1 MQQVKLDYHTFL
13 LLFGIMVWWYLPTSA
28 QVNLSGKSGLM
39 YTPTAV
45 MTDDGFFR
53 IGYNYNPTNYS
64 LKGKN
69 LNPESIWFANVT
81 VLPRLEITVTLLR
94 MIDTPLRYISE
105 SQGIGD
111 RSMDVRYQILKENQ
125 KRPGLAVIMTVPFTI
140 DAGMLTQVLVA
151 TKKFELSSHWNLGVT
166 VGYGSPYFVYRK
178 KSITNNYSFLSNF
191 VLQKKSA
198 YHYWNHYLVGPF
210 GGLSLSF
217 RQKAGLMAEYDSQH
231 LNVGAYATFFKK
243 WTVQAGWLNGD
254 QFMFGTSFGV
264 NLLKLPRKVK

>member
-1 MQQVKLDYHTFL
+1 MQQARRNHHTFL
-13 LLFGIMVWWYLPTSA
+13 LLFWVMVWWYLPTFA

-39 YTPTAV
+39 YTPSAV

-53 IGYNYNPTNYS
+53 IGYNYNPIRYGLRGRNE
-64 LKGKN
+64 
-69 LNPESIWFANVT
+69 NPERILFANVT
-81 VLPRLEITVTLLR
+81 ILPRLEVGVTLLQ
-94 MIDTPLRYISE
+94 MIDTPTSDVSE
-105 SQGIGD
+105 GIGD
-111 RSMDVRYQILKENQ
+111 RGMDVRYQVLKETE

-140 DAGMLTQVLVA
+140 DGAMLTHVVVA
-151 TKKFELSSHWNLGVT
+151 TKHFEIARDWKLEVSA
-166 VGYGSPYFVYRK
+166 GYGSPYFVYRQG
-178 KSITNNYSFLSNF
+178 STTTNYSFLSNF
-191 VLQKKSA
+191 VWQKKSTWR
-198 YHYWNHYLVGPF
+198 YRNHYLEGPF

-231 LNVGAYATFFKK
+231 LNIGAYATFFKK

>member
-1 MQQVKLDYHTFL
+1 MQLARRNHHHTFL

-39 YTPTAV
+39 YTPSAV

-53 IGYNYNPTNYS
+53 IGYNYNPIRYGLRGRNE
-64 LKGKN
+64 
-69 LNPESIWFANVT
+69 NPERILFANVT
-81 VLPRLEITVTLLR
+81 ILPRLEVGVTLLQ
-94 MIDTPLRYISE
+94 MIDTPTSDVSE
-105 SQGIGD
+105 GIGD
-111 RSMDVRYQILKENQ
+111 RGMDLRYQVLKETE

-140 DAGMLTQVLVA
+140 DGAMLTHVVVA
-151 TKKFELSSHWNLGVT
+151 TKHFEIARDWKLEVSA
-166 VGYGSPYFVYRK
+166 GYGSPYFVYRQG
-178 KSITNNYSFLSNF
+178 STTTNYSFLSNF
-191 VLQKKSA
+191 VWQKKSTWR
-198 YHYWNHYLVGPF
+198 YRNHYLEGPF